1 MYNII
6 NIINIAVCY
15 IWKLLKE
22 KSLRFLITKKTFF
35 YFFNFVSIWDEGCL
49 LNLLWQSF
57 HDVSQIIM
65 LYTLNLYSAVCQ
77 LYLNKTGIKIIW
89 PIMAQ
94 LGWNNTGWRMASS
107 RNFQGIKLR
116 WEGRSIRISL
126 TQYSYIKT

>member
-6 NIINIAVCY
+6 NIINTAVYY

-35 YFFNFVSIWDEGCL
+35 YFFNFVSTWDERCL
-49 LNLLWQSF
+49 LNLSWQLF
-57 HDVSQIIM
+57 HYVSQIAM
-65 LYTLNLYSAVCQ
+65 LYTLNLYSAICP
-77 LYLNKTGIKIIW
+77 LYLNKTEIKMW

-94 LGWNNTGWRMASS
+94 LGWSNTGWRKASS

-126 TQYSYIKT
+126 TQYPYMKT